1 MATDS
6 TALANGHL
14 TSPLAAS
21 TSSTSLPTASSP
33 SVPTPPEIE
42 STLSRL
48 SAYRNVRG
56 VMILTRRPSPSI
68 SAPSDTSSTTA
79 AGAGASSIG
88 GIIHFTG
95 SVFEGEGGKRYAKAV
110 EGVVA
115 STARAVNECDE
126 GDELKF
132 MRIRTKRHELIITPD
147 EKYLLVVLQD
157 PGQ

>member
-6 TALANGHL
+6 TAMANGHV
-14 TSPLAAS
+14 TPPLAAS
-21 TSSTSLPTASSP
+21 ISSTSLPTTSSP

-56 VMILTRRPSPSI
+56 VMILTRRPTPSR
-68 SAPSDTSSTTA
+68 SATHADASTTTA
-79 AGAGASSIG
+79 VAAGASSIG
-88 GIIHFTG
+88 GIIHSTG

-115 STARAVNECDE
+115 STARAVSECDE
-126 GDELKF
+126 GVSGLYNF
-132 MRIRTKRHELIITPD
+132 PMSH
-147 EKYLLVVLQD
+147 
-157 PGQ
+157 PGAGREAGDYAR